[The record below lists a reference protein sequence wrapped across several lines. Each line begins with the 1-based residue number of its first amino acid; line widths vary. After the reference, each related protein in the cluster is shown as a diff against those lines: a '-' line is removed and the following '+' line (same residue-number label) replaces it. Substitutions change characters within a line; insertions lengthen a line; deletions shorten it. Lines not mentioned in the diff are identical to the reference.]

1 MHSIALYKVE
11 TQILRLTSECSS
23 IYPHVSMAVKIC
35 FHCSWDAKFASL
47 QAAAIVMI
55 WRFQVYSIAA
65 SKSRDARY
73 CVSRVSI
80 HQYIRTFLWCENM
93 LLYLVRRKILR
104 LYMLA
109 PLLWYYVTDAWN
121 DILYIIIYN
130 ICCIDFTTFTVLYRC
145 PISLASVV
153 FKYTSLLSPSIRQSF
168 ISLARTFL

>member
-1 MHSIALYKVE
+1 MGGGMTHHHRCLCASVYSIKADSVESAFFRVFFIMCPHHDACPCIPSLPVKVE
-11 TQILRLTSECSS
+11 TQ
-23 IYPHVSMAVKIC
+23 
-35 FHCSWDAKFASL
+35 DFASHKRVFRNIS
-47 QAAAIVMI
+47 A
-55 WRFQVYSIAA
+55 RFYG
-65 SKSRDARY
+65 
-73 CVSRVSI
+73 
-80 HQYIRTFLWCENM
+80 CEN
-93 LLYLVRRKILR
+93 LLSLLVRRKILR
-104 LYMLA
+104 LYRLA